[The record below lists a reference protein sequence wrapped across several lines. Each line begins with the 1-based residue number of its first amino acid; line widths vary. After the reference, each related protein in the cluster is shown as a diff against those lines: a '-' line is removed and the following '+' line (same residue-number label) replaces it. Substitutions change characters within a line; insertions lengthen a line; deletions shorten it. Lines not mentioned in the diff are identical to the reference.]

1 MISVSARRLIILG
14 ALAPLLALS
23 ACGPGAAPHAP
34 ASVAL
39 QVSPLDAAIELLNQ
53 GDEKGAQ
60 KQLKPLLKVN
70 PNDPQANVLLESIKR
85 DPVELLGDKS
95 FAYTV
100 QPGDTMVGLSQRFL
114 GNRLKFYQLARYN
127 RVGRPAALSAGTVL
141 RIPGE
146 APRPAPPPKSVP
158 TAEDKAPSRSKPKPQ
173 PGSPAGAPAK
183 ASAADPATAL
193 KLRGLGLVALNQG
206 RVTDAVVLLGRAATL
221 DPSNPLIARDLA
233 RARRIAQ
240 TVAKRR

>member
-1 MISVSARRLIILG
+1 M
-14 ALAPLLALS
+14 
-23 ACGPGAAPHAP
+23 
-34 ASVAL
+34 
-39 QVSPLDAAIELLNQ
+39 DAAVELLNQ

-60 KQLKPLLKVN
+60 KQLKPLLKAN

-85 DPVELLGDKS
+85 DPVELLGDRS

-100 QPGDTMVGLSQRFL
+100 QPGDTMISLSQRFL

-127 RVGRPAALSAGTVL
+127 HIGRPAALSAGTVL

-146 APRPAPPPKSVP
+146 APRPAPPPKPVSIG
-158 TAEDKAPSRSKPKPQ
+158 EDKAPTRSKPRPQ
-173 PGSPAGAPAK
+173 PHTPAK
-183 ASAADPATAL
+183 ASAANPAAAL

-206 RVTDAVVLLGRAATL
+206 RVTDAVVLLGRASTL

-233 RARRIAQ
+233 RAKRIAQ
-240 TVAKRR
+240 TVGKRR

>member
-23 ACGPGAAPHAP
+23 ACGPGAAPHTP
-34 ASVAL
+34 ASVAP
-39 QVSPLDAAIELLNQ
+39 QVSPLDAAVEMLNQ

-60 KQLKPLLKVN
+60 KQLKPLFKAN

-85 DPVELLGDKS
+85 DPVELLGDRS
-95 FAYTV
+95 FVYTV
-100 QPGDTMVGLSQRFL
+100 QPGETMIGLSQRFL

-127 RVGRPAALSAGTVL
+127 HVGRPAALSAGTIL

-146 APRPAPPPKSVP
+146 APRPAPPPKPVP
-158 TAEDKAPSRSKPKPQ
+158 TAEDKAPTRSKPKPQ
-173 PGSPAGAPAK
+173 AGAPAK
-183 ASAADPATAL
+183 THVADPAAAL
-193 KLRGLGLVALNQG
+193 KLRGLGLAALNQG
-206 RVTDAVVLLGRAATL
+206 RVTDAVALLGRASTL